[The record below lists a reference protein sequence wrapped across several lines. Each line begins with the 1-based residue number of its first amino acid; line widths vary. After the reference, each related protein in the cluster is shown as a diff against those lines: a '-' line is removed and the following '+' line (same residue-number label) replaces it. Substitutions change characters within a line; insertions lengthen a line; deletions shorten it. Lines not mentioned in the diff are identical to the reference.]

1 MMSWHQLN
9 QAVTAADPGCAA
21 AGLLHGQRPAL
32 SVWYGDPLP
41 RTTVA
46 RLQVA
51 AQRELQARLCAALP
65 CFQVHVLQLVC
76 HAHDQAGIGLEFEK
90 LRSAA
95 NNTFDMALLE
105 LVYGQLLTSCKQTG
119 ARRHLAD
126 GFALAVNYLA
136 ANDYFALLRQHELL
150 ACLPLSETPSL
161 PQKLAS
167 LLTEAAVIKQLQA
180 GECRQYRQA
189 HRDTV
194 G

>member
-1 MMSWHQLN
+1 MPVHQLK
-9 QAVTAADPGCAA
+9 QAVTGAAQGCAA
-21 AGLLHGQRPAL
+21 AGLLHGQRPLL
-32 SVWYGDPLP
+32 SVWYADPLP
-41 RTTVA
+41 RASVV
-46 RLQVA
+46 RLQAA
-51 AQRELQARLCAALP
+51 AQRELQARLCAAVP
-65 CFQVHVLQLVC
+65 SFQVHVLQLVC
-76 HAHDQAGIGLEFEK
+76 HARVQTGIGLEFEK

-95 NNTFDMALLE
+95 NDTFDLALLE

-119 ARRHLAD
+119 ARQHLAD
-126 GFALAVNYLA
+126 GFALAANYLA
-136 ANDYFALLRQHELL
+136 TADYFALLRQHELL
-150 ACLPLSETPSL
+150 ACLPLADTPSL